1 MIPAIVIALILAGA
15 IVGGATVL
23 GAPVFAIPVIVVLL
37 AVWGA
42 ATVGRR
48 ILGRAPRDQ
57 PIRFSAED
65 RATLVP
71 SPSPAE
77 RAANRRRSAQDARR

>member
-1 MIPAIVIALILAGA
+1 VIPAIVIALIVAGA

-23 GAPVFAIPVIVVLL
+23 GAPFFAVPVIVVLL
-37 AVWGA
+37 ALWGA
-42 ATVGRR
+42 ARAGRR
-48 ILGRAPRDQ
+48 ILGRERRPE
-57 PIRFSAED
+57 PIRFTDED
-65 RATLVP
+65 RATMVP